1 MRDFTTSPMLTM
13 PISFF
18 PSSTGTWRTRFS
30 VISTL
35 ILSTVSDF
43 VQVATVVD
51 IILATGRDSTL
62 APYVCSWRT
71 TSRSDTIP
79 TTPSA
84 PTYHGADVLLSEASE
99 QLPDRGVGVD
109 RHHRRPL
116 VPQDV
121 RDAHQGLPPVVSW
134 FTPGYGELGRRESRY
149 RNMRH
154 LAPEPA
160 GARRSV
166 AA

>member
-1 MRDFTTSPMLTM
+1 M

-84 PTYHGADVLLSEASE
+84 PTTTMAPMFCSARPASSSPTVASG
-99 QLPDRGVGVD
+99 LIVTTAAPLFRKTSAM
-109 RHHRRPL
+109 RIKASRR
-116 VPQDV
+116 
-121 RDAHQGLPPVVSW
+121 W
-134 FTPGYGELGRRESRY
+134 
-149 RNMRH
+149 
-154 LAPEPA
+154 
-160 GARRSV
+160 
-166 AA
+166 